1 MNQCSGINAINVYS
15 SNILDG
21 IDGLPVTVGVY
32 LLSLANVVG
41 ALLGPLVQKYVS
53 IRTMII
59 VGNFFIAGFN
69 GAVILFSELN
79 YPIMILV
86 SMILMIATY

>member
-1 MNQCSGINAINVYS
+1 MLVILSDRKYRAGTFFLVVSAIVNQCSGINAINVYS

-41 ALLGPLVQKYVS
+41 ALMGPLV
-53 IRTMII
+53 
-59 VGNFFIAGFN
+59 
-69 GAVILFSELN
+69 
-79 YPIMILV
+79 
-86 SMILMIATY
+86 